1 MPGKRQPTDVV
12 VANGRKHLSR
22 SEEAERRAGEVRVEP
37 PKTAKAPKWLPEGFE
52 FAKVTVN
59 FDAEFLRIAATYK
72 DNEKEAKIVV
82 RRCNSEEVLDKF
94 SLEKQEGQQDTKYI
108 KGGVVHSV
116 AQNNAAYTASWTNG
130 LNMVSIMG
138 DVTEE
143 ELERM
148 IDSIYT

>member
-1 MPGKRQPTDVV
+1 M
-12 VANGRKHLSR
+12 A
-22 SEEAERRAGEVRVEP
+22 
-37 PKTAKAPKWLPEGFE
+37 
-52 FAKVTVN
+52 
-59 FDAEFLRIAATYK
+59 
-72 DNEKEAKIVV
+72 